1 MSKINFRS
9 LKLKSHEEYLIYN
22 IFCLV
27 KGLIF
32 QLNRKVKK
40 GERNDKIP
48 RESKSKAILSYQNL
62 QNKSLC
68 TTLLKKFSHGGL
80 LKKDPKIRYY

>member
-1 MSKINFRS
+1 M
-9 LKLKSHEEYLIYN
+9 
-22 IFCLV
+22 FCLA
-27 KGLIF
+27 KDLIF
-32 QLNRKVKK
+32 KLIRKVEK
-40 GERNDKIP
+40 GERNNKMP